1 MEMVASARMRR
12 TEQRALDAR
21 PYAHRLTGL
30 IGEVVSQSS
39 VLQEHPLLSRIEE
52 DPVLVLHF
60 TTDKGLCGGLN
71 TRLNQSLAAFL
82 STRMPLARVITV
94 GRKGREFALLS
105 KLDLLAEFSGL
116 GDVAGIAD
124 LRPLCVLATD
134 MFERGESN
142 RVYLSYPRFES
153 VMAQRPVIEQLLP
166 AVPPGAESAHFRD
179 FLYEPDVDRVL
190 DALIVRYVEAQVYHA
205 YVECVASEYSARMVA
220 MHNATDSARDL
231 VEEMTMDLNK
241 SRQTAITEEI
251 CDMAGGTEALEGGW
265 RGYR

>member
-21 PYAHRLTGL
+21 PYANRLSDL
-30 IGEVVSQSS
+30 IGQVVGQSS
-39 VLQEHPLLSRIEE
+39 VLQEHPLLSRKEE

-60 TTDKGLCGGLN
+60 TPDKGLCGGLN
-71 TRLNQSLAAFL
+71 TRLNQSLADFL
-82 STRMPLARVITV
+82 LTRKSRSRVVTV

-105 KLDLLAEFSGL
+105 RLDLLAEFSGL

-124 LRPLCVLATD
+124 LRPVCLLAVD
-134 MFERGESN
+134 MFTRGESN

-166 AVPPGAESAHFRD
+166 AEPPGADIASLGD
-179 FLYEPDVDRVL
+179 FVYEPDVDRVL
-190 DALIVRYVEAQVYHA
+190 DALVMRYVEAEVYHA

-220 MHNATDSARDL
+220 MHNATDSANDL
-231 VEEMTMDLNK
+231 VEEMTMELNK

-251 CDMAGGTEALEGGW
+251 CDMAGGTEALSGGW